1 MPLTPVPD
9 HASILEEIKTVR
21 RGGIVRL
28 RRLEVP
34 SLARIAFALAPAE
47 DGRAAVVD
55 QSPSQSPSQSQSQ
68 SQSVEWLLRLA
79 VSRLGGGTLQ
89 EAAEY
94 TLGLTP
100 GTRDWPGA
108 DRRRRAAE
116 LYGVSIERFR
126 KEQEAM
132 VLDQVAEQVGRL
144 ARAALAERHPPGGR
158 DRAAGDPADGDDPAL
173 TARTHRLLTVP
184 AHGRTVPVTLHV
196 HPVDLLR
203 DVDVVVSPVNTYL
216 ALPEA
221 YKSSVAASLRRAG
234 ALRGLTGETLGDPI
248 HEELRA
254 WAAARG
260 ASGRPV
266 LPGTV
271 AVTGSGALAA
281 QGVRRVYHA
290 AVAVPRAGTND
301 YDVLPADVTRAVAH
315 ALELLAEEHERFAP
329 PLRSVC
335 FPLLGSGRGGLPYEE
350 SVRAVWAAVDAELA
364 RGAAWDIH
372 LVVRGLAPA
381 GLVVRMLTEY
391 AGGSVDGDGRRGRD
405 GNGRGRAD
413 DTGGVGGVDRGAS
426 RSGDG
431 GRGAAGR
438 HPLP

>member
-47 DGRAAVVD
+47 DGPAAV
-55 QSPSQSPSQSQSQ
+55 PAQSQ

-126 KEQEAM
+126 KEQEAV
-132 VLDQVAEQVGRL
+132 VLDQVAEQVGGL
-144 ARAALAERHPPGGR
+144 ARAALAERHPSAGR
-158 DRAAGDPADGDDPAL
+158 DPATGGPAADDDPAV

-234 ALRGLTGETLGDPI
+234 ALRGLTGEMLGDPI
-248 HEELRA
+248 HEELRE

-260 ASGRPV
+260 TSGRPV

-271 AVTGSGALAA
+271 AVTGSGALAG

-315 ALELLAEEHERFAP
+315 ALELLAEEHGRFDP

-364 RGAAWDIH
+364 RGAGWDIH

-391 AGGSVDGDGRRGRD
+391 AGGSMDARAGDADG
-405 GNGRGRAD
+405 
-413 DTGGVGGVDRGAS
+413 VEGVDHGAS
-426 RSGDG
+426 RSGG
-431 GRGAAGR
+431 GSRGAGRR

>member
-1 MPLTPVPD
+1 MPLMPVPD

-34 SLARIAFALAPAE
+34 SLARIAFALAPA
-47 DGRAAVVD
+47 DARPAAV
-55 QSPSQSPSQSQSQ
+55 PAQSQ

-126 KEQEAM
+126 KEQEAV

-144 ARAALAERHPPGGR
+144 ARAALAERHP
-158 DRAAGDPADGDDPAL
+158 AAGEAPQDDPADPAVS
-173 TARTHRLLTVP
+173 ARTHRLLTVP

-234 ALRGLTGETLGDPI
+234 ALRGLTGELLGDPI
-248 HEELRA
+248 HEELRD
-254 WAAARG
+254 WATARG
-260 ASGRPV
+260 TSGRPV

-271 AVTGSGALAA
+271 AVTGSGALAG

-301 YDVLPADVTRAVAH
+301 YDVLPADVTRAVAR
-315 ALELLAEEHERFAP
+315 ALELLAEEHERFDP

-364 RGAAWDIH
+364 RGAPWDIH

-391 AGGSVDGDGRRGRD
+391 AGGSVDGR
-405 GNGRGRAD
+405 
-413 DTGGVGGVDRGAS
+413 TGDVSGGE
-426 RSGDG
+426 RS
-431 GRGAAGR
+431 

>member
-34 SLARIAFALAPAE
+34 SLARIAFALAPA
-47 DGRAAVVD
+47 DDRRAEVPAR
-55 QSPSQSPSQSQSQ
+55 SQ

-126 KEQEAM
+126 KEQEAV
-132 VLDQVAEQVGRL
+132 VLDQVAEQVGSL
-144 ARAALAERHPPGGR
+144 ARTALAERDP
-158 DRAAGDPADGDDPAL
+158 AAGDAAHDDRADLSDPADPADPAVS
-173 TARTHRLLTVP
+173 ARTHRLLSVR
-184 AHGRTVPVTLHV
+184 AQGRTVPVTLHV

-234 ALRGLTGETLGDPI
+234 ALRGLTGELLGDPI
-248 HEELRA
+248 HEELRD
-254 WAAARG
+254 WATARG
-260 ASGRPV
+260 TSGRPV

-271 AVTGSGALAA
+271 AVTGTGALAD
-281 QGVRRVYHA
+281 QGVRRLYHA

-301 YDVLPADVTRAVAH
+301 YDVLPADVTRAVAR
-315 ALELLAEEHERFAP
+315 ALAVLAEEHERFDP

-335 FPLLGSGRGGLPYEE
+335 FPLLGSGRGGLPYEQ

-364 RGAAWDIH
+364 RGADWDIH
-372 LVVRGLAPA
+372 LIARGLAPA
-381 GLVVRMLTEY
+381 GLVVRMLAEYTGEGTEEST
-391 AGGSVDGDGRRGRD
+391 A
-405 GNGRGRAD
+405 
-413 DTGGVGGVDRGAS
+413 
-426 RSGDG
+426 
-431 GRGAAGR
+431 
-438 HPLP
+438 

>member
-34 SLARIAFALAPAE
+34 SLARIAFALAPA
-47 DGRAAVVD
+47 DDRRAEVPAR
-55 QSPSQSPSQSQSQ
+55 SQ

-126 KEQEAM
+126 KEQEAV
-132 VLDQVAEQVGRL
+132 VLDQVAEQVGSL
-144 ARAALAERHPPGGR
+144 ARTALAERDP
-158 DRAAGDPADGDDPAL
+158 AAGDAAHDDPADL
-173 TARTHRLLTVP
+173 SDPADPADPAVSARTHRLLSVR
-184 AHGRTVPVTLHV
+184 AQGRTVPVTLHV

-203 DVDVVVSPVNTYL
+203 DVDVVVSPVNTFL

-234 ALRGLTGETLGDPI
+234 ALRGLTGELLGDPI
-248 HEELRA
+248 HEELRD
-254 WAAARG
+254 WATARG
-260 ASGRPV
+260 TSGRPV

-271 AVTGSGALAA
+271 AVTGSGALAD
-281 QGVRRVYHA
+281 QGVRRLYHA

-301 YDVLPADVTRAVAH
+301 YDVLPADVTRAVAR
-315 ALELLAEEHERFAP
+315 ALAVLAEEHKRFDP

-335 FPLLGSGRGGLPYEE
+335 FPLLGSGRGGLPYEQ

-364 RGAAWDIH
+364 RGADWDIH
-372 LVVRGLAPA
+372 LIARGLAPA
-381 GLVVRMLTEY
+381 GLVVRMLAEY
-391 AGGSVDGDGRRGRD
+391 
-405 GNGRGRAD
+405 
-413 DTGGVGGVDRGAS
+413 TGGTEESTA
-426 RSGDG
+426 
-431 GRGAAGR
+431 
-438 HPLP
+438 